1 MFRST
6 IEFWNILKIINCYIL
21 NKTIIINIVFVIY
34 NKNY

>member
-6 IEFWNILKIINCYIL
+6 NRIWNILKIIDWYIL